1 MYPTVSIVIN
11 TLDRAVELQQTL
23 KSMLWLDYPGEFE
36 VIVVNGPSKDNTE
49 AVVASW
55 LSHIR
60 FGKCEIANLSVSRNI
75 GICMAQGDIVA
86 FIDDDA
92 IPEPEWLTQL
102 VKPYVDPMVGGAGGF
117 VFDYTGYNFQYE
129 YAVVDRFGNADRSQS
144 GPAPAFA
151 FPKSYQFPHLL
162 GCNSSFRR
170 TALLEVHG
178 FDEEFEYFLDE
189 TDLCLRII
197 DHGYTITQLPCAFVH
212 HKFAASAI
220 RGANRIARNRYP
232 ILKNTLYFMLK
243 HARKYYSLE
252 RVLQEFR
259 VFVKQQEDVIN
270 WAIQGK
276 YLSESDATK
285 FKIDAERASEIGLKR
300 GLEGVACG
308 ATIGPAK
315 IERYRAPFASFRTIG
330 IKNRKV
336 IVIISRDY
344 PPNHG
349 GGIATFNKNLAEDLA
364 ALGHTI
370 HVIAQSNDIN
380 RVDFEHGV
388 WVHRMVVNSV
398 ELSAEAADRR
408 IPSEVWNWSGSA
420 LAETKRIAT
429 HRNVDVVEATIWGC
443 EGVAFL
449 LDGSWPLI
457 TSLATTLHFC
467 LDYQTERRSDE
478 AWMTAFGAP
487 MLALEKEMM
496 MRADGVRA
504 NSKAIIAEIERAY
517 DFSFDMDATVVIPYG
532 IAPLEMSQTRKTG
545 KQIDVL
551 FVGRLEKRKGIDV
564 LLAAIPIIAAANPN
578 VIFTIV
584 GRDIPDS
591 PDNLTYKE
599 RFLKDNA
606 GHACISRTT
615 FCGRV
620 SDEALLDAYAAC
632 DIFVAP
638 SRFESYGLVFAEAMR
653 EGKPVIGCRVGGV
666 PEIVDHGMNG
676 LLVAPDDLYALA
688 NAVLQLVEN
697 ERLRL
702 TLGVAARRT
711 FEEHLTTRHTAER
724 SFAMY
729 EAAKARH
736 KNKKMQI
743 SYVYGTWYVNDA
755 ISSAI
760 RDEINW
766 LTADRSNDVRLY
778 CRATNRTDF
787 PAYCIKTLS
796 DVALDAYFQNSDLIV
811 FHFGVT
817 YEFFDLLCVV
827 PKDAKV
833 LVVFHNITPK
843 RFLAPEAFETIEKS
857 LQQMSNIAFAD
868 HVICDSQF
876 NLDTLRDAG
885 IVTPATVIPL
895 AVHGASEAPARKPSS
910 EDGIIRIAFVGRFVR
925 AKGPTDL
932 LDAITGVLRRNAG
945 LRLCIELVGNTNLSD
960 SVVLD
965 EVGNMAKDIKACFG
979 GQVTIR
985 IVGDAREPEKQRIL
999 READL
1004 FVLPTYH
1011 EGFCIPI
1018 LEALSN
1024 GCRIITYDNSNTAA
1038 ISGGLAELVATGDR
1052 EALSAAIEK
1061 VVHEVL
1067 STNWQTIEQDGYA
1080 KYAERAWR
1088 YSRQFCPE
1096 IAQERFLSFIRE
1108 IQNDRVLVGN
1118 VA

>member
-1 MYPTVSIVIN
+1 
-11 TLDRAVELQQTL
+11 
-23 KSMLWLDYPGEFE
+23 ML
-36 VIVVNGPSKDNTE
+36 I
-49 AVVASW
+49 
-55 LSHIR
+55 
-60 FGKCEIANLSVSRNI
+60 
-75 GICMAQGDIVA
+75 
-86 FIDDDA
+86 
-92 IPEPEWLTQL
+92 
-102 VKPYVDPMVGGAGGF
+102 
-117 VFDYTGYNFQYE
+117 
-129 YAVVDRFGNADRSQS
+129 
-144 GPAPAFA
+144 
-151 FPKSYQFPHLL
+151 
-162 GCNSSFRR
+162 
-170 TALLEVHG
+170 
-178 FDEEFEYFLDE
+178 
-189 TDLCLRII
+189 
-197 DHGYTITQLPCAFVH
+197 
-212 HKFAASAI
+212 
-220 RGANRIARNRYP
+220 
-232 ILKNTLYFMLK
+232 